1 MKHIVLVGLPGVGK
15 STVGRAV
22 AASLRRRFVDLDG
35 RIERSFGKSISRIF
49 GEDGEIAFRAAEV
62 EASAGAA
69 RSAAS
74 VIAPGGGWVLNEA
87 AKAHLLPHS
96 RIIYLR
102 ASPDLAIHRMGRG
115 IERRPLLYRAED
127 PEIVMRGIFEARKAA
142 YEGCA
147 DLTVE
152 TVGVGR
158 ANVIARVVE
167 LVLAAERNTSSTA
180 GKND

>member
-22 AASLRRRFVDLDG
+22 AVSLRRRFVDLDTC
-35 RIERSFGKSISRIF
+35 IERSLGKSISRIF
-49 GEDGEIAFRAAEV
+49 REDGEAVFRTAEV
-62 EASAGAA
+62 EASARVA
-69 RSAAS
+69 RSAPS

-87 AKAHLLPHS
+87 AMAHLLPYS

-102 ASPDLAIHRMGRG
+102 VSPDLAVRRMGRG
-115 IERRPLLYRAED
+115 IERRPLLYLAEH
-127 PEIVMRGIFEARKAA
+127 PEAVMRGIFDARKAA
-142 YEGCA
+142 YEGCS